1 MEQIT
6 LIKRNGT
13 QIKLFSKEP
22 FRTVKT
28 ATQSKSLM
36 GVDTVTLSILTREI
50 LSFDKGDRITV
61 KGENYYI
68 RTKVNRELTSDG
80 YFKYDAIFYGVL
92 YDLMKTAYRD
102 MDASGNSTTSTFD
115 LVYDLKEYI
124 RVLINNVNHDYPGW
138 WTFDETGCPD
148 KNPIPLQ
155 FSCNNCLEVLQQ
167 VCQNFKVDFRITQ
180 STVNNTTMRTIK
192 IGSFGSV
199 ITPPDGSSYFEWG
212 RGKGLYSLKENKVD
226 DKAIKTRL
234 WVEGGTSNLPT
245 GYRDYAMRLQLP
257 LRRKNRNEHTLS
269 DGTVIA
275 ADSEYIGIDNENAR
289 YIEDTALSQTLGV
302 DADSV
307 LYDEIVPTRTGEV
320 TAVYTSGENPDYLSF
335 ADSSMDFNLNEHLV
349 DNVSAKVTFITGKL
363 AGQTLEIS
371 KYDHATK
378 KFTLIPYQDSRGLT
392 IPTENSN
399 AFRIEVNNKY
409 KLTDIAM
416 PQAIID
422 NAEEELWYAGYDDLC
437 KLKQARVQYTMELN
451 RMKLLDDMP
460 TDSDTVLFKPGDYVP
475 IKDTRFGVQKNIRI
489 QKVERNLLLR
499 HDYHLTISDTATVDV
514 ITQSVVDTQNHE
526 VIIINNQLRDLTK
539 KRRGWRTTEELR
551 NMVFDTD
558 GYFDTDNFKANSI
571 DTNMLTVGSKSQQFV
586 LSGVVIQPNYGGNA
600 NRIVISAGSLVHLT
614 INENSARLWNLTAS
628 DTTMGN
634 ATGYYLYARCA
645 KSGDNGIWLVTQ
657 TRYQADPGGDYYYFL
672 VGIIGSAYDASGG
685 HTAYRD
691 FTTTY
696 GFTRINGNT
705 ITTGKI
711 VTDDGYNYLDLD
723 SAKFRIG
730 DANSSMDYNVTAQ
743 NQLTMRNVK
752 LMSGTAENPVFS
764 DIGVYRGVYNSSY
777 IYYKG
782 DEVAYTTSGYTA
794 TYRYIN
800 NTPSS
805 GYAPTNTTYW
815 SVVAKGKDGSPGDPG
830 TPGAPGDNGDSI
842 MHFYRWAAT
851 KPAKPTGVSTSPA
864 GWHSTPER
872 EDVSPSYSGNTFTAR
887 NGFRH
892 SPAIGHSESAAE
904 KVSFTTTLHNQ
915 IVAVQLYVSSESNYD
930 RAYVGK
936 LDQADYESNYEA
948 KISGTT
954 SQTVYIF
961 VANPGSHYFYVAYKK
976 DSSADAGTDECWYRI
991 IKTENLC
998 CWVSQAVV
1006 NGSTGNVTSWSD
1018 PIRFV
1023 WDSDTDESIY
1033 LLSETST
1040 VPNAPS
1046 SEPLM
1051 DDYVPPITSEYWDSS
1066 KSYTVGDKVMATINA
1081 YAYQCIQAC
1090 TNVAVTNT
1098 SYWKRIPTWTDDPMS
1113 VDSTYR
1119 YQFVSVRKKVNGQWG
1134 DFGTPTIFTQYIKG
1148 DPGTN
1153 GDYYEL
1159 RYAKNG
1165 SPTSPPSLVVT
1176 DRNPS
1181 GWSTSQPSVA
1191 TLEYLWETR
1200 AKISGSTGDLLTNWT
1215 TPIRRNPVDAV
1226 NLGENLVDNSEAP
1239 ENYEI
1244 TNCTDSSPKFIKT
1257 DKRMCRLLATGT
1269 KVSGQVRITLTG
1281 CSPKSGGGQV
1291 LVYINGSNSYP
1302 TIGEKTGIYSSTVT
1316 FDLKSEDVTY
1326 NANGGTMYK
1335 DIYIRLIN
1343 FNAGGVVTIERVKVE
1358 VGSQCSAWSL
1368 SEADKRGP
1376 AVIFRGVYDSSTVY
1390 VGSALRIDCVKYN
1403 GVYYAARYDAGEFSN
1418 HAPDDTDYWN
1428 SFGAQ
1433 FESVATS
1440 LLLAEFAYIENL
1452 GVRHLLTAESGKR
1465 VHISGDDNSM
1475 TIYDSDDQASVIFS
1489 GDVFSDTD
1497 LFGGT
1502 TQTLSPTTYNGTYVT
1517 GSHLHPNIT
1526 YRSTIDQCSFT
1537 TTKAG
1542 VCSGSFTA
1550 KVTANGSYTQ
1560 GSGMSQISDAKLSI
1574 YLDGVYLGGVSV
1586 AEFNGSHSSEHTFS
1600 FSKNVSIGSHV
1611 LKAVIEI
1618 SNPNYSSGSYTI
1630 TGKNTFSNTKVEYDF
1645 RASRYFANGNA
1656 IGLSST
1662 QFSETLMQNSK
1673 LLHRVRSG
1681 NAGVEVYDGTFK
1693 VLIGGT
1699 WYTATTTTINGERV
1713 LKLT

>member
-1 MEQIT
+1 M
-6 LIKRNGT
+6 
-13 QIKLFSKEP
+13 
-22 FRTVKT
+22 
-28 ATQSKSLM
+28 
-36 GVDTVTLSILTREI
+36 
-50 LSFDKGDRITV
+50 
-61 KGENYYI
+61 
-68 RTKVNRELTSDG
+68 
-80 YFKYDAIFYGVL
+80 
-92 YDLMKTAYRD
+92 
-102 MDASGNSTTSTFD
+102 
-115 LVYDLKEYI
+115 
-124 RVLINNVNHDYPGW
+124 
-138 WTFDETGCPD
+138 
-148 KNPIPLQ
+148 
-155 FSCNNCLEVLQQ
+155 
-167 VCQNFKVDFRITQ
+167 
-180 STVNNTTMRTIK
+180 
-192 IGSFGSV
+192 
-199 ITPPDGSSYFEWG
+199 
-212 RGKGLYSLKENKVD
+212 
-226 DKAIKTRL
+226 
-234 WVEGGTSNLPT
+234 
-245 GYRDYAMRLQLP
+245 
-257 LRRKNRNEHTLS
+257 
-269 DGTVIA
+269 
-275 ADSEYIGIDNENAR
+275 
-289 YIEDTALSQTLGV
+289 
-302 DADSV
+302 
-307 LYDEIVPTRTGEV
+307 
-320 TAVYTSGENPDYLSF
+320 
-335 ADSSMDFNLNEHLV
+335 
-349 DNVSAKVTFITGKL
+349 
-363 AGQTLEIS
+363 
-371 KYDHATK
+371 
-378 KFTLIPYQDSRGLT
+378 
-392 IPTENSN
+392 
-399 AFRIEVNNKY
+399 
-409 KLTDIAM
+409 
-416 PQAIID
+416 
-422 NAEEELWYAGYDDLC
+422 
-437 KLKQARVQYTMELN
+437 
-451 RMKLLDDMP
+451 
-460 TDSDTVLFKPGDYVP
+460 
-475 IKDTRFGVQKNIRI
+475 
-489 QKVERNLLLR
+489 ERNLLLR

-551 NMVFDTD
+551 TMVFDTD
-558 GYFDTDNFKANSI
+558 GYFDTDNFRANSI

-634 ATGYYLYARCA
+634 TTGYYLYARCA

-752 LMSGTAENPVFS
+752 LMSGTAEDPVFS

-805 GYAPTNTTYW
+805 GHAPTNTTYW

-830 TPGAPGDNGDSI
+830 DPGVRGDFKSRVFKRTNSTPS
-842 MHFYRWAAT
+842 T
-851 KPAKPTGVSTSPA
+851 PTGGSYDSPVPS
-864 GWHSTPER
+864 GWSDGIPSGTAILWSSVCTFYGGGGSSGWSTPAPETDTATLDL
-872 EDVSPSYSGNTFTAR
+872 EFSPSTTQPSAPSGNTPF
-887 NGFRH
+887 
-892 SPAIGHSESAAE
+892 
-904 KVSFTTTLHNQ
+904 
-915 IVAVQLYVSSESNYD
+915 
-930 RAYVGK
+930 
-936 LDQADYESNYEA
+936 
-948 KISGTT
+948 
-954 SQTVYIF
+954 
-961 VANPGSHYFYVAYKK
+961 
-976 DSSADAGTDECWYRI
+976 
-991 IKTENLC
+991 
-998 CWVSQAVV
+998 
-1006 NGSTGNVTSWSD
+1006 SD
-1018 PIRFV
+1018 H
-1023 WDSDTDESIY
+1023 
-1033 LLSETST
+1033 
-1040 VPNAPS
+1040 
-1046 SEPLM
+1046 
-1051 DDYVPPITSEYWDSS
+1051 TSEGWYDPSNLPSGQTMIWRAERKVKNGVYD
-1066 KSYTVGDKVMATINA
+1066 GDWVITRIN
-1081 YAYQCIQAC
+1081 
-1090 TNVAVTNT
+1090 
-1098 SYWKRIPTWTDDPMS
+1098 
-1113 VDSTYR
+1113 
-1119 YQFVSVRKKVNGQWG
+1119 GE
-1134 DFGTPTIFTQYIKG
+1134 KG
-1148 DPGTN
+1148 DPGDPGAD
-1153 GDYYEL
+1153 GDFYEL

-1181 GWSTSQPSVA
+1181 GWSTTQPSVA

-1200 AKISGSTGDLLTNWT
+1200 AKISGTTGALLTNWT
-1215 TPIRRNPVDAV
+1215 TPVRRNPVDAV

-1244 TNCTDSSPKFIKT
+1244 TSCTASSPLYYKT
-1257 DKRMCRLLATGT
+1257 GKKMCKILATGT
-1269 KVSGQVRITLTG
+1269 KVSGQVRVTLTG

-1326 NANGGTMYK
+1326 NENGGTMYN
-1335 DIYIRLIN
+1335 DIYIRLKN
-1343 FNAGGVVTIERVKVE
+1343 FNDGGVVTVERVKVE
-1358 VGSQCSAWSL
+1358 VGSKCTAWSL

-1376 AVIFRGVYDSSTVY
+1376 AVIYRGVYDSSAVY

-1418 HAPDDTDYWN
+1418 HAPTDDDYWN

-1502 TQTLSPTTYNGTYVT
+1502 TQTLSPTTYDGTYIT
-1517 GSHLHPNIT
+1517 GSHLHPNMT
-1526 YRSTIDQCSFT
+1526 YRSTVNQCSFT

-1560 GSGMSQISDAKLSI
+1560 GSGMSMVSDAKLSI

-1586 AEFNGSHSSEHTFS
+1586 AEFNGSHSAEHTFS